1 MNRPENDENSLPLE
15 NFNDAAS
22 AENAAPAPSR
32 RATRAR
38 KTVPAEPTAASAE
51 NAPTEIAPASKRRA
65 ARTRKTAPAA
75 EAVPAKNNALTEPSA
90 ATAEPTQP
98 STEPTPARAGD
109 DASAPSAGI
118 VRPTTAGIRIPARP
132 PANFVPRA
140 ARNLAARAAAAAAAT
155 ASASASAETSETPK
169 TPSGTSET
177 SSGTPGNS
185 VFSFGPDDEIS
196 TPPEA
201 PAENSASREAS
212 DLNDFSGSDAPRAAY
227 DAPGAPS
234 SSEPQ
239 IPSEPRRDAP
249 SAPRGFEPSES
260 SAAPRN
266 YEPREPY
273 QNRSR
278 APYPSASRAPGG
290 NASAGTRP
298 WERKERAPFPPR
310 PSKFGGGKFNA
321 QGKFER
327 FRSDKAPAPRRS
339 WGELAKTDSA
349 EEATLSLGAE
359 FDYNLLEN
367 EAFLNELSALAR
379 HVSKRAGNAPAESA
393 FVAPAAVIAAVAA
406 DAAARISA
414 TAPENSDGAATGA
427 EVAAENVSAE
437 KSDAS
442 AEAAGAGTEAASTAV
457 PSVPATAL
465 EPDTPAEPL
474 DFNTLYESSMTA
486 LIATAKSFSVPI
498 FRSPVRRALVKKI
511 LRAAFAARRPIT
523 IHGTLEMLADGNGL
537 LLYVCDNY
545 RVKELSAFVPKL
557 LIKKFGLQRGHDLE
571 AVAFPP
577 MKGETAPIVVHLTS
591 IMGADPATV
600 KDLTPFTELTPYYPT
615 ERIILET
622 DETATWNNLSMRC
635 VDLLCPIG
643 LGQRGLIVAPPRTG
657 KTVLL
662 QSMANAIA
670 KTKPNAHLIV
680 LLVDERPEE
689 VTDFKR
695 KTTHGE
701 VISSTFDESPENHVH
716 VAEMVIERARRMVE
730 LGKHVVI
737 LLDSITRLAR
747 AYNTLMPN
755 GGKTLSGGVEA
766 GALSKPKRF
775 FGSARNIEGGGSL
788 TILGTALIDTG
799 SKMDEVI
806 FEEFKGTGNME
817 LDLDRDLANK
827 RIYPA
832 INFERSG
839 TRKEELLYHPQE
851 MQCVYSMRRAM
862 KGVPSMDAMEMLISR
877 MKKTRTNAEFLLT
890 LAGR

>member
-32 RATRAR
+32 RTTRAR
-38 KTVPAEPTAASAE
+38 KTVPAEPTDAAE
-51 NAPTEIAPASKRRA
+51 NAPTEIAPAPKRRA

-75 EAVPAKNNALTEPSA
+75 EAVPAKNNALTEPSTESTEPSA
-90 ATAEPTQP
+90 ATAEPT
-98 STEPTPARAGD
+98 PARTGD
-109 DASAPSAGI
+109 DAPAPSAGT

-140 ARNLAARAAAAAAAT
+140 ARNLAARAAAAT

-169 TPSGTSET
+169 TPSETSET

-201 PAENSASREAS
+201 PAENSASRGAS
-212 DLNDFSGSDAPRAAY
+212 DLNDFSGSDAPQAAY

-234 SSEPQ
+234 ASEPQ
-239 IPSEPRRDAP
+239 IPSEPRRDATP
-249 SAPRGFEPSES
+249 APRGFEPSES

-278 APYPSASRAPGG
+278 APYPSAARAPGG

-379 HVSKRAGNAPAESA
+379 HVSKRVGNAPAESA

-406 DAAARISA
+406 EAAAKISA
-414 TAPENSDGAATGA
+414 PAPENSDGTATGA

-442 AEAAGAGTEAASTAV
+442 AGAAGAGTEAASTAV

-680 LLVDERPEE
+680 LLIDERPEE